1 MSLLP
6 TDDWESSSAHQ
17 SAIRDALP
25 SASHHLPRVCLFK
38 PKDVCDVAV
47 WIVERLPKDV
57 GGSFGGR
64 QLFQ

>member
-17 SAIRDALP
+17 SAIRDVLP
-25 SASHHLPRVCLFK
+25 SASDHLPRVGLFK
-38 PKDVCDVAV
+38 PKDVCDVRV
-47 WIVERLPKDV
+47 WVVERLPKDV